1 MGKSKQNSLL
11 LGILLMGMLTQVQA
25 QNYPQHSVL
34 SSGTWYKI
42 TIAEEGIYKI
52 GCTELSALEGKS
64 IHGVGM
70 YGNGGGMLPDANAIE
85 RINDLR
91 QNPIKI
97 VDHNGNGVFENGD
110 YLLFYAT
117 SANTWTYS
125 AEESIFKYNVHA
137 YSNYNYYYLNLSE
150 THPSNLTTSS
160 TSLTAVP
167 NGTITTMTRVA
178 VINEDRNNLGN
189 TGRIWLGD
197 KFTNAT
203 GTRQYRLEIPN
214 VTDGTVVS
222 LRFAFA
228 SNTKDVSSFDID
240 GAGLSRHVSFESARY
255 YKTDKTQYIH
265 RGNAGEALTYNIG
278 YSSPDALTIGYL
290 DYLEAT
296 AEVPITYTGSPIIV
310 RNKQQLGASE
320 IHRFVFQ
327 ATTSPTV
334 WNITD
339 PTNAQEMY
347 VSFSNGQASFVD
359 SSLTSQT
366 YIIFNGGSSK
376 TPKSISSMNCQD
388 LHGSECPELLIVTNP
403 TFMAQSERLANLHR
417 IEDGMTVMVVK
428 DETVYNEF
436 SSGKQDPLAIREL
449 LRMYYKRAQADST
462 KQAPRYLLVFGKGT
476 FDNRDIL
483 GSGLPTMV
491 TYQSET
497 SFDENSSF
505 CGDDFFGYLDDAAT
519 GAQNDKLRVG
529 IGRIPARNEA
539 EANMLVDKIEAYMNH
554 RDLGYEE
561 QCGDWR
567 NYVALIADDADPS
580 SSSDSV
586 FAHSAEQL
594 ALKIRDTYPHLN
606 LDRMYADSYVQQ
618 SGAIGSYYPELN
630 NALKQR
636 IDYGCILMNYIG
648 HGSIRYIGTE
658 RYMEQLDIA
667 GYTNFNRLPIFITST
682 CSFGRYD
689 LVEEICGAEAFLEAP
704 AAGIAVI
711 SAARPISHI
720 EKFNTDVCMQVLNP
734 QNRLG
739 DALRIAKNNTT
750 VSHTITLLGDPALK
764 ADIPQNHIVVT
775 AINGQDI
782 DSART
787 DSVMVLS
794 KVTVSGEIQDPQG
807 NRIDDFDGNIY
818 PIVFDRERQCH
829 TLANDN
835 EGTEVAFL
843 QQNNI
848 LYKGTERVEKG
859 KFQYSFIVPR
869 DVAYNYGSAKLS
881 HYASSGY
888 DDATGAYTNIMFG
901 GFDTTIDLTP
911 IRPQIRLYL
920 NDTNFI
926 SGGTTDAY
934 PTLYAILEDSIGIN
948 AVGSGLGHDI
958 TATLDNNGNT
968 TLVLN
973 NFYKADLGD
982 SRRGT
987 LRYNFDELT
996 EGMHTLTLKAWN
1008 IYNFSNSAT
1017 ITFYVSNGNEPQIG
1031 DCYARPNPAKEE
1043 TQIRIEHNCKE
1054 SLKEVDIAIYDL
1066 TGQLVKTFHPTPSN
1080 NSYVVAVNWD
1090 FRNEGGAKV
1099 SRGIYVAHAILTT
1112 TGGETLREITKIVK
1126 ID

>member
-1 MGKSKQNSLL
+1 MKKEISLL
-11 LGILLMGMLTQVQA
+11 FGVAILGLFFPTQA

-34 SSGTWYKI
+34 SNGLWYKI
-42 TIAEEGIYKI
+42 VIANDGIYKI
-52 GCTELSALEGKS
+52 GCDELSALEGKS
-64 IHGVGM
+64 IRNVGI
-70 YGNGGGMLPDANAIE
+70 YGNGGGMIPEYNSID
-85 RINDLR
+85 RPNDLI
-91 QNPIKI
+91 QNPIKV
-97 VDHNGNGVFENGD
+97 VDNNGNGIFDRGD
-110 YLLFYAT
+110 YLLFYGA
-117 SANTWTYS
+117 SANTWSYS
-125 AEESIFKYNVHA
+125 PDDEIFKYNVHA
-137 YSNYNYYYLNLSE
+137 YSNYNYYFLNLSE
-150 THPSNLTTSS
+150 THPMTIA
-160 TSLTAVP
+160 TA
-167 NGTITTMTRVA
+167 NEAQTGTVDGEIEKMTRLS
-178 VINEDRNNLGN
+178 VINEERNNLGN

-203 GTRQYRLEIPN
+203 GSRQYWLNMPN
-214 VTDGTVVS
+214 ITDGTTLS
-222 LRFAFA
+222 LRYAFA
-228 SNTKDVSSFDID
+228 SNTKDIASFTIESSGI
-240 GAGLSRHVSFESARY
+240 SKQISFESARY
-255 YKTDKTQYIH
+255 YKSEIIRYTH
-265 RGNAGEALTYNIG
+265 RGNATDGINYTISYT
-278 YSSPDALTIGYL
+278 SPDPLTIGYL
-290 DYLEAT
+290 DFLEIN
-296 AEVPITYTGSPIIV
+296 AEVAINYTGGQVLVYNRQHIGEHGVYSF
-310 RNKQQLGASE
+310 A
-320 IHRFVFQ
+320 FQ
-327 ATTSPTV
+327 ASVSPTV

-339 PTNAQEMY
+339 PTHATEMETS
-347 VSFSNGQASFVD
+347 VNGGKRSFVD
-359 SSLTSQT
+359 STMTPQS
-366 YIIFNGGSSK
+366 YILFDGNSYK
-376 TPKSISSMNCQD
+376 TPESINSISCQD
-388 LHGSECPELLIVTNP
+388 LHGNDNPDMIIVSNP
-403 TFMAQSERLANLHR
+403 VFMAQSERIANLHR
-417 IEDGMTVMVVK
+417 IEDGMNVLVVK
-428 DETVYNEF
+428 DEAVYNEF
-436 SSGKQDPLAIREL
+436 SSGKQDPLAIREM

-462 KQAPRYLLVFGKGT
+462 KRMPKYLMLFGKGT

-483 GSGLPTMV
+483 GNGLPTLV
-491 TYQSET
+491 TYQSEI
-497 SFDENSSF
+497 SFDENSSY
-505 CGDDFFGYLDDAAT
+505 CSDDFFGYLADEAT
-519 GAQNDKLRVG
+519 GSQRDQLYVG
-529 IGRIPARNEA
+529 IGRIPARNA
-539 EANMLVDKIEAYMNH
+539 TEANLIVDKIEAYMHHN
-554 RDLGYEE
+554 DLGNNE

-704 AAGIAVI
+704 AAGVAVI

-720 EKFNTDVCMQVLNP
+720 EKFNTDVCMQALNP

-739 DALRIAKNNTT
+739 DALRIAKNNTP
-750 VSHTITLLGDPALK
+750 VSHTIALLGDPALRP
-764 ADIPQNHIVVT
+764 DIPQNHVVVT
-775 AINGQDI
+775 AINNRPI

-787 DSVMVLS
+787 DSAMVLS
-794 KVTVSGEIQDPQG
+794 EVTISGEIQGPQG
-807 NRIDDFDGNIY
+807 NRIEDFEGNIY
-818 PIVFDRERQCH
+818 PIVFDREKRCH

-843 QQNNI
+843 QQNSI
-848 LYKGTERVEKG
+848 LFKGTERVKDGRFE
-859 KFQYSFIVPR
+859 YAFIVPR
-869 DVAYNYGSAKLS
+869 DVAFNYDFAKLS

-901 GFDTTIDLTP
+901 GFDTTTDLTP
-911 IRPQIRLYL
+911 FRPEIRLFL

-934 PTLYAILEDSIGIN
+934 PSIYAILEDSVGIN
-948 AVGSGLGHDI
+948 AVGSGIGHDI

-968 TLVLN
+968 TIVLN
-973 NFYKADLGD
+973 NFYKTDLGN

-1054 SLKEVDIAIYDL
+1054 SLKEVVIAIYDL
-1066 TGQLVKTFHPTPSN
+1066 TGQLVKTFHPAPSN

-1090 FRNEGGAKV
+1090 FRNDGGAKV

-1112 TGGETLREITKIVK
+1112 TEGKTLREITKIVK